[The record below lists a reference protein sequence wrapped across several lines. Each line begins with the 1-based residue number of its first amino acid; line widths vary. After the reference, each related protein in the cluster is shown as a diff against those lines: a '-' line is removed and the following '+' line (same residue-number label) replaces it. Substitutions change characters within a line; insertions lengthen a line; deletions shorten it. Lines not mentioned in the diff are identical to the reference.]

1 MLGDTGELQLA
12 GCIGYEPMNN
22 EVWNTRVTH
31 GSQEKTS
38 SSGEISS
45 ISYDFFTLLSAKAC
59 FTGIRLRRQAKT
71 DILQGNLNSHSDEPH
86 VEYNHFTVTNKL
98 HLFF

>member
-1 MLGDTGELQLA
+1 MLEDTGELRLA
-12 GCIGYEPMNN
+12 GCIGYEPMKN
-22 EVWNTRVTH
+22 EVWNTRVTPDL
-31 GSQEKTS
+31 QEKTS

-59 FTGIRLRRQAKT
+59 LTGIRLRGQAKT
-71 DILQGNLNSHSDEPH
+71 DNFPGNLTSHSDEPH
-86 VEYNHFTVTNKL
+86 VDYNHFTVTNKL